1 MIVLGIH
8 EGYRDGSGG
17 DGENEGSAWDRTLYD
32 SGRLESDQPQARL
45 RRGLDSLRLL
55 TGAIPNTGFEPK
67 SCIDVSSEHAPI
79 KYTSRRNSFNIDYN
93 DLTTTVAA
101 SETFDGFHKQA
112 AASGSLQP
120 VPANKVN
127 PWLSADMW
135 SRTGK
140 LVRGGASNVSVEGTL
155 SRGKRDQDLESVQ
168 TLSERKNLHV
178 FSEHR
183 GMRS

>member
-1 MIVLGIH
+1 MIVLGIY

-17 DGENEGSAWDRTLYD
+17 DGENEGRPTGIRPTTSATSPW
-32 SGRLESDQPQARL
+32 
-45 RRGLDSLRLL
+45 RGQSAPLA
-55 TGAIPNTGFEPK
+55 GAIPNTGFEPK

-79 KYTSRRNSFNIDYN
+79 KYISRRNSFNIEN

-127 PWLSADMW
+127 PWHSADMS

-140 LVRGGASNVSVEGTL
+140 LVRGSASNVSVEGTL

-178 FSEHR
+178 
-183 GMRS
+183 